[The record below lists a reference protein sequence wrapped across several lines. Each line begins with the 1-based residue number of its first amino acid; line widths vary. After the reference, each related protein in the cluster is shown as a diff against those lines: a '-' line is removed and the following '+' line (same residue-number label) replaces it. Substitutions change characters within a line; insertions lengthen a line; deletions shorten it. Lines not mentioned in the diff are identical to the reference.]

1 MFSFFKKKEE
11 KEVREMRAV
20 ADGSV
25 IPMTEASDPVF
36 SSCSLGDGVVI
47 RPSGTIVVAPAD
59 GRITATM
66 EGSNHAIGMELAD
79 GIEILIH
86 VGVDTVNL
94 RGEGFEA
101 FVKSGERVK
110 AGEKMIRFDKEALE
124 AKGYCMEVMQIVLE
138 SEQASK
144 VQYHT
149 GMEAKAGET
158 VVASW

>member
-66 EGSNHAIGMELAD
+66 EGSNHAIGMKLAD

-94 RGEGFEA
+94 KGEGFEA
-101 FVKSGERVK
+101 FVKSGEKVR
-110 AGEKMIRFDKEALE
+110 AGEKMIRFDKDALE

>member
-1 MFSFFKKKEE
+1 MFSIFKKKEAAAAC
-11 KEVREMRAV
+11 EMKAA

-25 IPMTEASDPVF
+25 IPMAEASDPVF
-36 SSCSLGDGVVI
+36 ASCSLGDGVVI

-66 EGSNHAIGMELAD
+66 EGCNHAIGMKLS
-79 GIEILIH
+79 GGLEILIH

-94 RGEGFEA
+94 KGEGFEA
-101 FVKSGERVK
+101 FVKSGQKVK
-110 AGEKMIRFDKEALE
+110 AGTKMIRFDREALE

-138 SEQASK
+138 SEGAAK

-149 GMEAKAGET
+149 GMEARAGET